1 MSMTSNK
8 KAFTLIELLISSA
21 ILVTILTAV
30 LTGFILVK
38 HIFATSIAQSTLQ
51 RDAEV
56 MMGKL
61 IQGKAVSGGI
71 RLSEAR
77 SVFFYADISRLTF
90 IGPDGV
96 IRRTYSLNTD
106 GTALLYSEENGVQNL
121 VIHTAPQGAVITLE
135 FGPMNVGPP
144 LCSSVYVRVSRVMN
158 GRTVTGALKSSVYLR
173 NHPV

>member
-1 MSMTSNK
+1 MSIISNK
-8 KAFTLIELLISSA
+8 KAFTLIELLISAS
-21 ILVTILTAV
+21 ILVIVLTAV

-38 HIFATSIAQSTLQ
+38 HIFATSVTQSTLQ

-56 MMGKL
+56 IVGKL

-77 SVFFYADISRLTF
+77 SVIFYADISRLTF
-90 IGPDGV
+90 TGPDGV
-96 IRRTYSLNTD
+96 IGRTYSLNAD
-106 GTALLYSEENGVQNL
+106 RTALLYSEENGVQNL

-144 LCSSVYVRVSRVMN
+144 LCSSVYVSVSRVTN
-158 GRTVTGALKSSVYLR
+158 GKTVIGALKSSVYLR